1 MRILVV
7 GDAHGDFEATQNA
20 LERFAPELILG
31 CGDWGGVGEASE
43 ADFAP
48 LLNAAQL
55 YTTHGNHDATESL
68 ARLRNRDG
76 SAAWISNG
84 DWVEFQGLKIGAIG
98 GIWAKSHRKPHYV
111 TDADVAGFAKRL
123 AEAGPIDILLTHGCP
138 IGLADLTPSGRHGGH
153 RCFLE
158 AFKTIAP
165 RIHFCGHLHLAQER
179 TLKSGA
185 RVVNVGS
192 IHLGDAAVVDYDP
205 RSRSLEARL
214 VKVAEKGP

>member
-7 GDAHGDFEATQNA
+7 GDAHGDFQAVRRT
-20 LERFAPELILG
+20 LEHFTPELLLG
-31 CGDWGGVGEASE
+31 CGDWGDAAEVSE

-48 LLNAAQL
+48 ILDIAPL
-55 YTTHGNHDATESL
+55 YTTYGNHDAREPL
-68 ARLRNRDG
+68 ARLHNRDG
-76 SAAWISNG
+76 SAAWIPNG
-84 DWVEFQGLKIGAIG
+84 DCVEFEGLKIGAIG

-111 TDADVAGFAKRL
+111 TDADVAQHAQRL
-123 AEAGPIDILLTHGCP
+123 AQRGPIDILLTHGCP
-138 IGLADLTPSGRHGGH
+138 IGLADLTPSGRHGGQ

-165 RIHFCGHLHLAQER
+165 KLHFCGHLHRAQER

-192 IHLGDAAVVDYDP
+192 IHQGAAAVVDYDP
-205 RSRSLEARL
+205 GTRSLAARL
-214 VKVAEKGP
+214 VTQSDAD